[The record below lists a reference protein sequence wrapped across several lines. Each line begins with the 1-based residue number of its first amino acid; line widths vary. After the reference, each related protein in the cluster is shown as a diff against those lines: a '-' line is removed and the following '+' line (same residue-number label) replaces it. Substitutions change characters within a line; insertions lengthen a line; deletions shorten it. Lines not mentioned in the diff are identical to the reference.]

1 MRRRRSTEIKKVSRD
16 QRALLVYEL
25 RLKGVPHFKIAE
37 ELGISPATVERDL
50 DRILMMLEEQNQKD
64 LEDLRNLELSR
75 LDEAQVSIWHEV
87 LGGNLNAIDSFL
99 AISDRRCRLLG
110 LYTDRKVEQLLN
122 QNLDS
127 FLTAIQG
134 VLPVEYLQRIY
145 ALALEFSDT
154 APKPP
159 LLGGG

>member
-1 MRRRRSTEIKKVSRD
+1 MKKSLKQCKINARI
-16 QRALLVYEL
+16 QRALKVYEL
-25 RLKGVPHFKIAE
+25 RLQGLNLAKIAQQ
-37 ELGISPATVERDL
+37 LGASIPTVCRDL
-50 DRILMMLEEQNQKD
+50 DFILEYFQNKNQ
-64 LEDLRNLELSR
+64 EDFDSLRNLELSR
-75 LDEAQVSIWHEV
+75 LDEAQVAVWGDV
-87 LGGNLNAIDSFL
+87 LKGNLEAIDSFL